1 MNEQQIKFVS
11 PKFLAGAPAGKPN
24 DVCVT
29 PEVEQMLANECVVAI
44 SVSGGKD
51 SEAVALAVAR
61 HLDRVG
67 HNGPKVLIHAD
78 LGRIEWRQSL
88 PKCQQLAEHLG
99 WELMIVRREAGD
111 MMERWESRWENCVSR
126 YLQLSCVKL
135 IMPWSSPVWRFCT
148 SELKA
153 SVLSRA
159 LRKRFPTQAILNV
172 TGVRAEESRNR
183 SKMPISAP
191 NTLLKRKNAE
201 AITWNAILN
210 WPVQDVVYTIHEEGI
225 ELHEAYTQY
234 GMTRVSCSF
243 CIMSSEAD
251 LIASATCSDNHEPYR
266 RLVAL
271 EAKSSFAFQNRWLA
285 DIAPHLLSE
294 SMRKDVERAKEIAVL
309 RKIAE
314 EKIPKHLLYTAGWP
328 EVVPTTEEADVIA
341 SVRKTVSGLLNL
353 NANYLDAASVRD
365 RYAELLEIKLAK
377 GKGQVADSVQQRQGE
392 FLFA

>member
-1 MNEQQIKFVS
+1 MNAEQIKFVS

-24 DVCVT
+24 EVCLT
-29 PEVEQMLANECVVAI
+29 PEVDQMLATESVVAI

-61 HLDRVG
+61 HLERVG

-99 WELMIVRREAGD
+99 WELMIVRRTAGD
-111 MMERWESRWENCVSR
+111 MMDRWESRWRNCVER
-126 YLQLSCVKL
+126 YEQLACVKVIL
-135 IMPWSSPVWRFCT
+135 PWSTPALRFCT
-148 SELKA
+148 SEAKQ
-153 SVLSRA
+153 SVISRE
-159 LRKRFPTQAILNV
+159 LRKRFPTQAIVNV

-183 SKMPISAP
+183 SKMPVSAP

-210 WPVQDVVYTIHEEGI
+210 WPVQDVVYTIHEEGLQ
-225 ELHEAYTQY
+225 LHEAYTQY

-309 RKIAE
+309 RKMAE
-314 EKIPKHLLYTAGWP
+314 ENIPKHLLYTAGWP
-328 EVVPTTEEADVIA
+328 DVVPSKEEADVIA

-353 NANYLDAASVRD
+353 NAKYLDAASVRD
-365 RYAELLEIKLAK
+365 RYAELMEIKLAK
-377 GKGQVADSVQQRQGE
+377 GKGQVSDSLLPQQGE